1 MKNKTTIEDIKSSPA
16 PQSPSKSKKKLT
28 CAVLNKSPLRQ
39 TKVGSMF
46 SMNLCGE
53 EPSSTIRAA
62 CFEGE
67 MFSTFQLNTTYDFNS
82 FKIKKAFGNS
92 NSVELLVDQSTTVT
106 TSTSQLSLEKR
117 SYNIS
122 QILRNQTDN
131 TKFINLK
138 AKVMNIDDPSVVG
151 SYPHNKTKRS
161 MHLAD
166 HTSHIEF
173 VLWRERADNFHFS
186 EGDVLSLENAVVS
199 NFNNTINLTTTF
211 ETTITKVDELITV
224 VTTKRPLP
232 KSNLVSL
239 QSSILAIKEFSCA
252 YTCIECRK
260 DIEPGPF
267 NNRRVINCPTS
278 STVFLKYS
286 AILSNR
292 CSVLLTNKQWL
303 TASTGVSINI
313 TEIKIVVLHKI
324 EMFEIV
330 TPPT

>member
-1 MKNKTTIEDIKSSPA
+1 MHPISLFCYYLYATILFAFLLFQHVYSYWNDQTLSA
-16 PQSPSKSKKKLT
+16 
-28 CAVLNKSPLRQ
+28 CRQ
-39 TKVGSMF
+39 
-46 SMNLCGE
+46 L
-53 EPSSTIRAA
+53 
-62 CFEGE
+62 
-67 MFSTFQLNTTYDFNS
+67 
-82 FKIKKAFGNS
+82 
-92 NSVELLVDQSTTVT
+92 
-106 TSTSQLSLEKR
+106 
-117 SYNIS
+117 
-122 QILRNQTDN
+122 
-131 TKFINLK
+131 
-138 AKVMNIDDPSVVG
+138 
-151 SYPHNKTKRS
+151 
-161 MHLAD
+161 
-166 HTSHIEF
+166 
-173 VLWRERADNFHFS
+173 ADNFHFS

-199 NFNNTINLTTTF
+199 NFNNTISLTTTF
-211 ETTITKVDELITV
+211 KTTITKVDELITV

-232 KSNLVSL
+232 KSKLVSL

-267 NNRRVINCPTS
+267 QNRHVINCPTC
-278 STVFLKYS
+278 STVFLKDS